1 MVTIIDYGAGNLRSM
16 QNALEELKVEAVV
29 TQKPQDLKTAE
40 KIVFPGVGSFGQVM
54 QNLRALQLDGALR
67 EAIASGTPFLG
78 VCLGLQILFEESEE
92 SPGVKGL
99 GIFKGKAVKF
109 RKGKVPQIGW
119 NEILPSKQG
128 ALKKGYAYFVNSYYV
143 VPEDSER
150 VAAKTNYGIEFVSA
164 IQRGAVT
171 ATQFHPE
178 KSSVYG
184 LAFLRR
190 WLDAN

>member
-143 VPEDSER
+143 VPEDSEI